1 MLEARKRLEE
11 EIEAQFK
18 ICDSEMLA
26 DNFREYQSQS
36 DYRDILW
43 MKYKL
48 KYGSGKEGDK

>member
-1 MLEARKRLEE
+1 MLESRKRLEE

-36 DYRDILW
+36 DYLKALW
-43 MKYKL
+43 VRYKS
-48 KYGSGKEGDK
+48 KYGSEKRGD